1 MGLLLAITILCSFY
15 LTPVA
20 MRLAW
25 KYDAVSRPDGF
36 RKKHRRPTPEW
47 GGLAVNASLL
57 VGIAL
62 SYLVL
67 PVQPT
72 PTPFMA
78 ALATSVVMLCL
89 LGCYDD
95 LFDMRAGLKLLGQI
109 LAVVPLLVV
118 GAYAKQFVLFGF
130 VVELGWL
137 GVPWTV
143 AWVVL
148 GINALNLIDGMDGLA
163 STIGIAAAAA
173 IAILAAATGSTH
185 VAVVAVALAGA
196 LGGFLAHNL
205 PPARIYLGDCGSMVI
220 GLVLATLTM
229 RVAPQFEAPN
239 LTVMLGLLFIPL
251 YDTVLAI
258 IRRGLNGKGIM
269 AADRGHVHHR
279 LLDRGFG
286 VWGTLALLAGLSLTA
301 GSTAWLVVITAQEF
315 AAIAILGALAILCA
329 QLDLF
334 GRAEWLALR
343 AKLYSVRVPTKAN
356 GLQTLS
362 DKKTAGDIALGNA
375 GNSGTRT
382 KQLAGLSQAQP
393 SHRLRINVRLAG
405 AQNASAATAGK
416 KYVELLG

>member
-1 MGLLLAITILCSFY
+1 M
-15 LTPVA
+15 
-20 MRLAW
+20 
-25 KYDAVSRPDGF
+25 
-36 RKKHRRPTPEW
+36 
-47 GGLAVNASLL
+47 N
-57 VGIAL
+57 
-62 SYLVL
+62 
-67 PVQPT
+67 
-72 PTPFMA
+72 
-78 ALATSVVMLCL
+78 
-89 LGCYDD
+89 

-163 STIGIAAAAA
+163 STIGIAAARCNCDSRRGHRKYSRCCRSRCRSQAPW
-173 IAILAAATGSTH
+173 
-185 VAVVAVALAGA
+185 
-196 LGGFLAHNL
+196 GGFLAHNL

-286 VWGTLALLAGLSLTA
+286 VWGTLALLAGLESHCGLHCVA
-301 GSTAWLVVITAQEF
+301 CCHHCPGVRRLSRS
-315 AAIAILGALAILCA
+315 LGALAILCA
-329 QLDLF
+329 QL
-334 GRAEWLALR
+334 ESLR
-343 AKLYSVRVPTKAN
+343 ASPNGWLSGQNYTPSECRPKPT
-356 GLQTLS
+356 GS
-362 DKKTAGDIALGNA
+362 RPY
-375 GNSGTRT
+375 RT
-382 KQLAGLSQAQP
+382 KRPQEISPSATLATPA
-393 SHRLRINVRLAG
+393 RE
-405 AQNASAATAGK
+405 QNNSLGFPKPNRAIDLGSTSDWPALKMASAATAGK